1 MKKERK
7 GRILE
12 KRTNFLISTVDLHVR
27 AVSVFGE
34 KSDAVCGFF
43 GVFLI
48 GYGTPFTPP
57 SLRNQ
62 MQRWFCSLQ
71 NPKYKGICSV
81 FFSWATGIEGYGTSA
96 KSRKCQ
102 RLLPKFI
109 EPSRNTTATYC
120 VRAAT

>member
-1 MKKERK
+1 MATVVEVATESEEEVVINCVAIFYEEGKE

-27 AVSVFGE
+27 AVSVFGK

-48 GYGTPFTPP
+48 GFGTPFTPP

-81 FFSWATGIEGYGTSA
+81 FFSWATGYECQVKKMSA
-96 KSRKCQ
+96 V
-102 RLLPKFI
+102 
-109 EPSRNTTATYC
+109 AT
-120 VRAAT
+120 